1 MKCDTYC
8 LLVLWPLIFL
18 FASKLAIEASHET
31 LFAAGFAVALIVL
44 PIRKLIVIVLAR
56 HFSYLCLRLVAGRGG
71 LDCIVTFRK
80 SNYCQLLIANG
91 FPIQRKLILQPLHQP
106 LSSHTI
112 ILYGQFSAPTPS
124 EGNECGELKWDEVV
138 SIDFNRAL

>member
-31 LFAAGFAVALIVL
+31 LFAAAFAAALIVL

-56 HFSYLCLRLVAGRGG
+56 HFSYLYLKLVEGRGG
-71 LDCIVTFRK
+71 LDCSIDLRK
-80 SNYCQLLIANG
+80 SNYCQLLMALLYNEDLYCSHQTSLCLL
-91 FPIQRKLILQPLHQP
+91 IQLFCMDNFRLRHHQKE
-106 LSSHTI
+106 T
-112 ILYGQFSAPTPS
+112 SAGS
-124 EGNECGELKWDEVV
+124 
-138 SIDFNRAL
+138 